1 MKVDGTPA
9 RKEEIYRHGKEIKG
23 VGSSGYAHNILNIC
37 INCQKLKR
45 KYPKIKTKE
54 EIHQPPEHFKH
65 MRDLDV

>member
-1 MKVDGTPA
+1 MKVDGTSA
-9 RKEEIYRHGKEIKG
+9 RKEEIYSCGKEIKE
-23 VGSSGYAHNILNIC
+23 VVSSGYAHSILNIC

-45 KYPKIKTKE
+45 KYPKKKTKE